1 MTPILTLAA
10 TLSPELLEHCL
21 PTYLIYEAVRELVE
35 YHDVT
40 PWSSATVNY
49 HLNKIQIPYSCSSI
63 FLYVNGT

>member
-1 MTPILTLAA
+1 MTPILAPVA

-40 PWSSATVNY
+40 PWSLAAVNY
-49 HLNKIQIPYSCSSI
+49 PFNKIQIPYSCSLM